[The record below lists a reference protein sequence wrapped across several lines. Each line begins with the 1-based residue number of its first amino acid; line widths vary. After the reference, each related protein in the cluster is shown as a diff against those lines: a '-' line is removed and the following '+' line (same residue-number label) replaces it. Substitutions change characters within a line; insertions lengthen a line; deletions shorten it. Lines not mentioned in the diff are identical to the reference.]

1 MAEAAKLGEK
11 NWYIIN
17 TYSMHEQKTADN
29 IRKRIAS
36 MGMENEIFRVLV
48 VEVVKVV
55 QIVQIVNGAEI
66 VLIAEIVLVAEVVP
80 VFVIIFIVLVYDHA
94 GGNESAAFRTASILL
109 LDQLVIDF
117 RVTVRA
123 IHSHGEPP

>member
-48 VEVVKVV
+48 VEVDVFLVV
-55 QIVQIVNGAEI
+55 IVALPGKGRLSGQ
-66 VLIAEIVLVAEVVP
+66 P
-80 VFVIIFIVLVYDHA
+80 
-94 GGNESAAFRTASILL
+94 AAFFGHVLESHVAVVEFGRDRSLA
-109 LDQLVIDF
+109 LDKP
-117 RVTVRA
+117 
-123 IHSHGEPP
+123 G

>member
-48 VEVVKVV
+48 VEVEEPVLKDGIQTGKTKVRNLYPGV
-55 QIVQIVNGAEI
+55 
-66 VLIAEIVLVAEVVP
+66 
-80 VFVIIFIVLVYDHA
+80 
-94 GGNESAAFRTASILL
+94 
-109 LDQLVIDF
+109 
-117 RVTVRA
+117 
-123 IHSHGEPP
+123 